1 LRQSAEVLE
10 DIATV
15 VFSHAHLKHIGVVVD
30 ANGTVSER
38 AVLHR
43 PERSD
48 YWTDERRMNDA
59 AGFRVHAR

>member
-1 LRQSAEVLE
+1 M
-10 DIATV
+10 D
-15 VFSHAHLKHIGVVVD
+15 HIGVVVD

-43 PERSD
+43 PERFD
-48 YWTDERRMNDA
+48 YWTDERRVNGA